1 MLLAA
6 LIQSARKVIGQDI
19 RTLKDATGKLYGQD
33 IYAAA
38 KQGQITEVGYMFP
51 KPGADATPV
60 AKVSFVTGL
69 GDLRC
74 GVGYYK

>member
-1 MLLAA
+1 
-6 LIQSARKVIGQDI
+6 
-19 RTLKDATGKLYGQD
+19 
-33 IYAAA
+33 
-38 KQGQITEVGYMFP
+38 MFP